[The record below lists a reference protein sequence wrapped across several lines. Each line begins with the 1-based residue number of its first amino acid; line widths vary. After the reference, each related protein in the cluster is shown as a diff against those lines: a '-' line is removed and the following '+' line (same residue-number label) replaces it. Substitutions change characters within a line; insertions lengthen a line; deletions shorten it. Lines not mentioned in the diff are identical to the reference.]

1 MPEATTKARARRWN
15 WVVNTFSVLLTLAG
29 LGCGPT
35 TYQGF
40 CEQSVSAQCRQF
52 FRCQPDAKTVYTDVP
67 ACETDLRARSKC
79 SSLVTDCTLD
89 GNKTSV
95 CINDIEQ
102 AACSSATFS
111 LPASCAQLQC
121 AASAGTVTCRSDSG
135 SAGSSTCTRT
145 LSGCTDSNTYG
156 LNCTNAGECTCLKN
170 MVETA
175 TFSLATACQD
185 LKSLLGPKCGFPFK

>member
-1 MPEATTKARARRWN
+1 MPDVKTC
-15 WVVNTFSVLLTLAG
+15 SVLMFVVAG
-29 LGCGPT
+29 LMSCGPT

-52 FRCQPDAKTVYTDVP
+52 FRCQPSAKSVYADVA
-67 ACETDLRARSKC
+67 ACETDLRARSNC
-79 SSLVTDCTLD
+79 SLVTDCTLD
-89 GNKTSV
+89 GNKTSA

-102 AACSSATFS
+102 AACSSSTFS

-121 AASAGTVTCRSDSG
+121 AAAAGTVTCRSDSG

-145 LSGCTDSNTYG
+145 LSGCTDSNTYA
-156 LNCTNAGECTCLKN
+156 LNCTTAGECTCLKN
-170 MVETA
+170 MVEGT
-175 TFSLATACQD
+175 TFTLATACQD